1 MMLTFVWITL
11 RFIHFTSLMLV
22 YGCALYGAWLAPASI
37 RRLITCRFLHL
48 QRHAAAWSV
57 ISAAFMLAIQGGLMG
72 GGWPDVFSVPVWGA
86 VLQTRF
92 GAVWIWQI
100 ILALV
105 TLAVVVIAPVKM
117 QRRLLILTVAQ
128 FILLAGVGHA
138 TMRDG
143 VPGTL
148 QQINHALHLLCAAAW
163 FGGLLPVV
171 YCMSMAQGRWR
182 QQAIS
187 AMMRFSR
194 YGHFFVAGVLLTGIS
209 NTLFITGFTAIWQ
222 TAYGQLLLLKCA
234 LVVLMV
240 AIALTNRYVLVPR
253 MRQEN
258 PRADRWFV
266 RMTQIEWGVGGI
278 VLAIVSLFATLE
290 PF

>member
-11 RFIHFTSLMLV
+11 RFIHFASLMLV
-22 YGCALYGAWLAPASI
+22 YGCALYGAWLALASI
-37 RRLITCRFLHL
+37 RRLMTRRFLHL

-72 GGWPDVFSVPVWGA
+72 GGWPDVFSVSVWGA

-105 TLAVVVIAPVKM
+105 TLVVVVIAPVKM

-143 VPGTL
+143 VAGTL

-171 YCMSMAQGRWR
+171 YCMRMAQGRWR
-182 QQAIS
+182 QHAIS

-194 YGHFFVAGVLLTGIS
+194 YGHFFVAGVLLTGIG

-222 TAYGQLLLLKCA
+222 TTYGQLLLLKCA

-258 PRADRWFV
+258 PRTDLWFV

>member
-148 QQINHALHLLCAAAW
+148 QQINHALHLFCAAAW

-171 YCMSMAQGRWR
+171 YCMRMVQGRWR

-258 PRADRWFV
+258 PRIDRWFV
-266 RMTQIEWGVGGI
+266 RMTQIEWGTGGI

>member
-11 RFIHFTSLMLV
+11 RFIHFASVMLV
-22 YGCALYGAWLAPASI
+22 YGCALYGAWLASASI
-37 RRLITCRFLHL
+37 RRLMTRRFLHL
-48 QRHAAAWSV
+48 QQHAAAWSV
-57 ISAAFMLAIQGGLMG
+57 ISAAFMLAVQGGLMG
-72 GGWPDVFSVPVWGA
+72 GGWPDVFFVSVWGA

-105 TLAVVVIAPVKM
+105 TLAVVVITPVKM

-143 VPGTL
+143 VAGTL

-171 YCMSMAQGRWR
+171 YCMRMAQGRWR
-182 QQAIS
+182 QHAIS

-194 YGHFFVAGVLLTGIS
+194 YGHFFVAGVLLTGIG

-222 TAYGQLLLLKCA
+222 TTYGQLLLLKCA

-258 PRADRWFV
+258 PRTDLWFV

>member
-11 RFIHFTSLMLV
+11 RFIHFASLMLV
-22 YGCALYGAWLAPASI
+22 YGCALYGAWLASASI
-37 RRLITCRFLHL
+37 RRLMTRRFLHL

-72 GGWPDVFSVPVWGA
+72 GGWPDVFSVSVWGA

-143 VPGTL
+143 VVGTL

-171 YCMSMAQGRWR
+171 YCMRMAQGRWR
-182 QQAIS
+182 QHAIS

-194 YGHFFVAGVLLTGIS
+194 YGHFFVAGVLLTGIG

-222 TAYGQLLLLKCA
+222 TTYGQLLLLKCA

-258 PRADRWFV
+258 PRTDLWFV

>member
-11 RFIHFTSLMLV
+11 RFIHFASLMLV
-22 YGCALYGAWLAPASI
+22 YGCALYGAWLALASI
-37 RRLITCRFLHL
+37 RRLMTRRFLHL

-72 GGWPDVFSVPVWGA
+72 GGWPDVFSVSVWGA

-143 VPGTL
+143 VAGTL
-148 QQINHALHLLCAAAW
+148 QQINHALHLLCTAAW

-171 YCMSMAQGRWR
+171 YCMRMAQGRWR
-182 QQAIS
+182 QHAIS

-194 YGHFFVAGVLLTGIS
+194 YGHFFVAGVLLTGIG

-222 TAYGQLLLLKCA
+222 TTYGQLLLLKCA

-258 PRADRWFV
+258 PRTDLWFV

>member
-11 RFIHFTSLMLV
+11 RFIHFASVMLV
-22 YGCALYGAWLAPASI
+22 YGCALYGAWLAPAPI
-37 RRLITCRFLHL
+37 RRLMTCRFLHL

-72 GGWPDVFSVPVWGA
+72 GGWPDVFSVSVWGA

-143 VPGTL
+143 VVGTL

-171 YCMSMAQGRWR
+171 YCMRMAQGRWR
-182 QQAIS
+182 QHAIS

-194 YGHFFVAGVLLTGIS
+194 YGHFFVAGVLLTGIG

-222 TAYGQLLLLKCA
+222 TTYGQLLLLKCA

-258 PRADRWFV
+258 PRTDLWFV

>member
-11 RFIHFTSLMLV
+11 RFIHFASLMLV
-22 YGCALYGAWLAPASI
+22 YSCALYGAWLAPASI
-37 RRLITCRFLHL
+37 RRLMTCRFLHL

-72 GGWPDVFSVPVWGA
+72 GGWPDVFSVSVWGA

-105 TLAVVVIAPVKM
+105 TLAVVVIVPVKM

-171 YCMSMAQGRWR
+171 YCMRMAQGRWR
-182 QQAIS
+182 QQAIRT
-187 AMMRFSR
+187 MMRFSR

-222 TAYGQLLLLKCA
+222 TTYGQLLLLKCA

-240 AIALTNRYVLVPR
+240 AIALANRYVLVPR

-258 PRADRWFV
+258 PRADIWFV

>member
-11 RFIHFTSLMLV
+11 RFIHFASLMLV
-22 YGCALYGAWLAPASI
+22 YGCALYGAWLAPVSI
-37 RRLITCRFLHL
+37 RRLMTRRFLHL

-72 GGWPDVFSVPVWGA
+72 GGWPDVFSVSVWGA

-105 TLAVVVIAPVKM
+105 TLAVVIIAPVKM

-143 VPGTL
+143 VAGTL

-171 YCMSMAQGRWR
+171 YCMRMAQGRWR
-182 QQAIS
+182 QHAIS

-194 YGHFFVAGVLLTGIS
+194 YGHFFVAGVLLTGIG

-222 TAYGQLLLLKCA
+222 TTYGQLLLLKCA

-258 PRADRWFV
+258 PRTDLWFV

>member
-11 RFIHFTSLMLV
+11 RFIHFASLMLV

-37 RRLITCRFLHL
+37 RRLMTCRFLHL

-72 GGWPDVFSVPVWGA
+72 GGWPDVFSVSVWGA

-105 TLAVVVIAPVKM
+105 TLVVVVIAPVKM

-143 VPGTL
+143 VVGTL

-171 YCMSMAQGRWR
+171 YCMRMAQGRWR
-182 QQAIS
+182 QHAIS

-194 YGHFFVAGVLLTGIS
+194 YGHFFVAGVLLTGIG

-222 TAYGQLLLLKCA
+222 TTYGQLLLLKCA

-258 PRADRWFV
+258 PRTDLWFV

>member
-11 RFIHFTSLMLV
+11 RFIHFASLMLV

-37 RRLITCRFLHL
+37 RRLMTRRFLYL

-57 ISAAFMLAIQGGLMG
+57 ISAALMLAIQGGLMG
-72 GGWPDVFSVPVWGA
+72 GGWPDVFSVSVWGA

-143 VPGTL
+143 VPGTF

-171 YCMSMAQGRWR
+171 YCMRMAQGRWR

-222 TAYGQLLLLKCA
+222 TTYGQLLLLKCA

-258 PRADRWFV
+258 PRADIWFV

-278 VLAIVSLFATLE
+278 ILAIVSLFATLE

>member
-11 RFIHFTSLMLV
+11 RFIHFASLMLV
-22 YGCALYGAWLAPASI
+22 YGCALYGAWLASASI
-37 RRLITCRFLHL
+37 RRLMTRRFLHL

-72 GGWPDVFSVPVWGA
+72 GGWPDVFSVSVWGA

-105 TLAVVVIAPVKM
+105 TLVVVVIAPVKM

-143 VPGTL
+143 VAGTL

-171 YCMSMAQGRWR
+171 YCMRMAQGRWR
-182 QQAIS
+182 QHAIS

-194 YGHFFVAGVLLTGIS
+194 YGHFFVAGVLLTGIG

-222 TAYGQLLLLKCA
+222 TTYGQLLLLKCA

-258 PRADRWFV
+258 PRTDLWFV

>member
-11 RFIHFTSLMLV
+11 RFIHFASVMLV

-37 RRLITCRFLHL
+37 CRLMTRRFLHL
-48 QRHAAAWSV
+48 QQHAAAWSV
-57 ISAAFMLAIQGGLMG
+57 ISAAFMLAVQGGLMG
-72 GGWPDVFSVPVWGA
+72 GGWPDVFFVSVWGA

-143 VPGTL
+143 VAGTL

-171 YCMSMAQGRWR
+171 YCMRMAQGRWR
-182 QQAIS
+182 QHAIS

-194 YGHFFVAGVLLTGIS
+194 YGHFFVAGVLLTGIG

-222 TAYGQLLLLKCA
+222 TTYGQLLLLKCA

-258 PRADRWFV
+258 PRTDLWFV

>member
-11 RFIHFTSLMLV
+11 RFIHFASLMLV
-22 YGCALYGAWLAPASI
+22 YGCALYGAWLALASI
-37 RRLITCRFLHL
+37 RRLMTRRFLHL

-72 GGWPDVFSVPVWGA
+72 GGWPDVFSVSVWGA

-143 VPGTL
+143 VVGTL

-171 YCMSMAQGRWR
+171 YCMRMAQGRWR
-182 QQAIS
+182 QHAIS

-194 YGHFFVAGVLLTGIS
+194 YGHFFVAGVLLTGIG

-222 TAYGQLLLLKCA
+222 TTYGQLLLLKCA

-258 PRADRWFV
+258 PRTDLWFV

>member
-11 RFIHFTSLMLV
+11 RFIHFASVMLV
-22 YGCALYGAWLAPASI
+22 YGCALYGAWLAPSSI
-37 RRLITCRFLHL
+37 RRLMTRRFLHL

-72 GGWPDVFSVPVWGA
+72 GGWPDVFSVSVWGA

-143 VPGTL
+143 VAGTL

-171 YCMSMAQGRWR
+171 YCMRMAQGRWR
-182 QQAIS
+182 QHAIS

-194 YGHFFVAGVLLTGIS
+194 YGHFFVAGVLLTGIG

-222 TAYGQLLLLKCA
+222 TTYGQLLLLKCA

-258 PRADRWFV
+258 PRTDLWFV

>member
-11 RFIHFTSLMLV
+11 RFIHFASLMLV
-22 YGCALYGAWLAPASI
+22 YGCALYGAWLAPTSI
-37 RRLITCRFLHL
+37 RRLMTRRFLHL

-72 GGWPDVFSVPVWGA
+72 GGWPDVFSVSVWGA

-143 VPGTL
+143 VAGTL

-171 YCMSMAQGRWR
+171 YCMRMAQGRWR
-182 QQAIS
+182 QHAIS

-194 YGHFFVAGVLLTGIS
+194 YGHFFVAGVLLTGIG

-222 TAYGQLLLLKCA
+222 TTYGQLLLLKCA

-258 PRADRWFV
+258 LRTDLWFV

>member
-1 MMLTFVWITL
+1 MT
-11 RFIHFTSLMLV
+11 R
-22 YGCALYGAWLAPASI
+22 
-37 RRLITCRFLHL
+37 RFLHL
-48 QRHAAAWSV
+48 QRHAAATERYQRGFHAGDSGRTDGRR
-57 ISAAFMLAIQGGLMG
+57 LARC
-72 GGWPDVFSVPVWGA
+72 FSVSVWGA

-143 VPGTL
+143 VAGTL

-171 YCMSMAQGRWR
+171 YCMRMAQGRWR
-182 QQAIS
+182 QHAIS

-194 YGHFFVAGVLLTGIS
+194 YGHFLWRAYCSQALATRYLSRIYRYLADHLWTVAFVKMCAGG
-209 NTLFITGFTAIWQ
+209 
-222 TAYGQLLLLKCA
+222 AYGSNCA
-234 LVVLMV
+234 DESVCSR
-240 AIALTNRYVLVPR
+240 TTY
-253 MRQEN
+253 
-258 PRADRWFV
+258 
-266 RMTQIEWGVGGI
+266 
-278 VLAIVSLFATLE
+278 ATGKS
-290 PF
+290 PD

>member
-11 RFIHFTSLMLV
+11 RFIHFASLMLV

-37 RRLITCRFLHL
+37 RLLMTRRFLHL

-72 GGWPDVFSVPVWGA
+72 GGWPDVFSVSVWGA

-143 VPGTL
+143 VVGTL

-171 YCMSMAQGRWR
+171 YCMRMAQGRWR
-182 QQAIS
+182 QHAIS

-194 YGHFFVAGVLLTGIS
+194 YGHFFVAGVLLTGIG

-222 TAYGQLLLLKCA
+222 TTYGQLLLLKCA

-258 PRADRWFV
+258 PRTDLWFV

>member
-11 RFIHFTSLMLV
+11 RFIHFASLMLV
-22 YGCALYGAWLAPASI
+22 YGCALYGAWLAPVPI
-37 RRLITCRFLHL
+37 RRLMTRRFLHL

-72 GGWPDVFSVPVWGA
+72 GGWPDVFSVSVWGA

-143 VPGTL
+143 VAGTL

-171 YCMSMAQGRWR
+171 YCMRMAQGRWR
-182 QQAIS
+182 QHAIS

-194 YGHFFVAGVLLTGIS
+194 YGHFFVAGVLLTGIG

-222 TAYGQLLLLKCA
+222 TTYGQLLLLKCA

-258 PRADRWFV
+258 PRTDLWFV

>member
-1 MMLTFVWITL
+1 MT
-11 RFIHFTSLMLV
+11 R
-22 YGCALYGAWLAPASI
+22 
-37 RRLITCRFLHL
+37 RFLHL

-72 GGWPDVFSVPVWGA
+72 GGWPDVFSVSVWGA

-143 VPGTL
+143 VAGTL

-171 YCMSMAQGRWR
+171 YCMRMAQGRWR
-182 QQAIS
+182 QHAIS

-194 YGHFFVAGVLLTGIS
+194 YGHFFVAGVLLTGIG

-222 TAYGQLLLLKCA
+222 TTYGQLLLLKCA

-258 PRADRWFV
+258 PRTDLWFV

>member
-11 RFIHFTSLMLV
+11 RFIHFASLMLV
-22 YGCALYGAWLAPASI
+22 YGCALYGAWLASASI
-37 RRLITCRFLHL
+37 RRLMTRRFLHL

-57 ISAAFMLAIQGGLMG
+57 ISAAFMLAIQSGLMG
-72 GGWPDVFSVPVWGA
+72 GGWPDVFSVSVWGA

-143 VPGTL
+143 VVGTL

-171 YCMSMAQGRWR
+171 YCMRMAQGRWR
-182 QQAIS
+182 QHAIS

-194 YGHFFVAGVLLTGIS
+194 YGHFFVAGVLLTGIG

-222 TAYGQLLLLKCA
+222 TTYGQLLLLKCA

-258 PRADRWFV
+258 PRTDLWFV

>member
-148 QQINHALHLLCAAAW
+148 QQINHALHLFCAAAW

-171 YCMSMAQGRWR
+171 YCMRMAQGRWR

>member
-148 QQINHALHLLCAAAW
+148 QQINHALHLFCAAAW

-171 YCMSMAQGRWR
+171 YCMRMVQGRWR

-258 PRADRWFV
+258 PRADIWFV
-266 RMTQIEWGVGGI
+266 RMTQIEWGTGGI

>member
-1 MMLTFVWITL
+1 MMLTFVWIAL

-22 YGCALYGAWLAPASI
+22 CGCALYSAWLAPESI
-37 RRLITCRFLHL
+37 RRLMTRRFLRL
-48 QRHAAAWSV
+48 QRYAAAWSL
-57 ISAAFMLAIQGGLMG
+57 ISATIMLAIQGGLMG
-72 GGWPDVFSVPVWGA
+72 SGWPDVFSVSVWAA

-92 GAVWIWQI
+92 GVVWIWQI

-105 TLAVVVIAPVKM
+105 TLTVALIAPAKM
-117 QRRLLILTVAQ
+117 QRRLIILTVAQ

-143 VPGTL
+143 IPGTL

-171 YCMSMAQGRWR
+171 YCMRVAKGRWR
-182 QQAIS
+182 QQAVS

-194 YGHFFVAGVLLTGIS
+194 YGHFFVAGVLITGIG
-209 NTLFITGFTAIWQ
+209 NALFITGFTAFWQ
-222 TAYGQLLLLKCA
+222 SAYGQLLLLKCA

-240 AIALTNRYVLVPR
+240 AIALTNRYVFVPR

-258 PRADRWFV
+258 PQAALWFV
-266 RMTQIEWGVGGI
+266 RMTQIEWGIGGI

>member
-11 RFIHFTSLMLV
+11 RFIHFASLMLV

-37 RRLITCRFLHL
+37 RRLMTRRFLHL

-72 GGWPDVFSVPVWGA
+72 GGWPDVFSVSVWSA

-143 VPGTL
+143 VAGTL

-163 FGGLLPVV
+163 FGGLLPV
-171 YCMSMAQGRWR
+171 C
-182 QQAIS
+182 
-187 AMMRFSR
+187 
-194 YGHFFVAGVLLTGIS
+194 LLYTS
-209 NTLFITGFTAIWQ
+209 
-222 TAYGQLLLLKCA
+222 
-234 LVVLMV
+234 
-240 AIALTNRYVLVPR
+240 
-253 MRQEN
+253 
-258 PRADRWFV
+258 
-266 RMTQIEWGVGGI
+266 
-278 VLAIVSLFATLE
+278 
-290 PF
+290 